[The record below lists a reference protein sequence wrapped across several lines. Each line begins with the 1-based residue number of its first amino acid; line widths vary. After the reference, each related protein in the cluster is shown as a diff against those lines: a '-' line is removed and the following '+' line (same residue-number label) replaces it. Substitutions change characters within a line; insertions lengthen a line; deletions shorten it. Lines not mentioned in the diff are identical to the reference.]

1 MTLSFRKTKISQ
13 SKFCEHVF
21 KTWLN
26 KFFQSSCIIVN
37 LHEGSSKE
45 CDTEHDTENCEKD
58 VKISNDAK
66 TIVIQRILAF
76 LMEFVF
82 FNSIF
87 LFLGLCETIPLVWL
101 TPTSFYDEIQAFVLF
116 VNFISDFSLLFVGVS
131 LWFV

>member
-1 MTLSFRKTKISQ
+1 MTLSFRKTKISH
-13 SKFCEHVF
+13 SKFRKHIF

-66 TIVIQRILAF
+66 TIVI
-76 LMEFVF
+76 
-82 FNSIF
+82 
-87 LFLGLCETIPLVWL
+87 
-101 TPTSFYDEIQAFVLF
+101 
-116 VNFISDFSLLFVGVS
+116 
-131 LWFV
+131 